1 MNSLSPLEME
11 NTKTRGEARPAS
23 TWLERFVLPIAISIM
38 EAQPLALI
46 IGVLSL
52 MFTRPLADIP
62 LVGGEIALLEAGLL
76 WWAMIVENRSHP
88 HATRHRAARLHLIGW
103 LIALAITV
111 GPLLPSLLEAEAI
124 FPAFV
129 AIAVVTW
136 LWRRAMYYAQIGFQY
151 GTLSA
156 SFKGGFGVLLAVLLL
171 IVAFPS
177 LPALR
182 NALAFA
188 LPVFFLGGLVTL
200 SLARLGMIRN
210 SHRTLAGS
218 QADPTRSWLVALVL
232 FGGSLTVFVI
242 LLESIFSLSSFEMI
256 LNALTPIWN
265 ALGTLLSWILYG
277 IVFFIL
283 APIYDLLSWLL
294 SPILHSRA
302 GAHPPQKLTLPRPPS
317 QSPGHTLTIPPVVFT
332 IGRWVLVFLALLVLL
347 LVVRA
352 AIRHW
357 FNSME
362 REEIEEEREGLD
374 ARSLLSER
382 WKEWW
387 SRWRLRTQSGE
398 SMASESLDPT
408 SARARY
414 REFLQAIASTKESL
428 ARKPTETPHEY
439 ERRLLTYLKS
449 EADSIGHV
457 NHVSDEQRDSLL
469 LDQLTHAYIQERYAG
484 RPTDERQR
492 VQMHTWVAH
501 LIVQLTLKTRDEK
514 TAHRSSS

>member
-1 MNSLSPLEME
+1 ME
-11 NTKTRGEARPAS
+11 NTKTQGEARPAS
-23 TWLERFVLPIAISIM
+23 TWLERFALPIAISIM

-46 IGVLSL
+46 IAVLSL
-52 MFTRPLADIP
+52 MSTGTQANVF
-62 LVGGEIALLEAGLL
+62 LVGGEIALMEVSLL
-76 WWAMIVENRSHP
+76 WWAMIVESRGHH
-88 HATRHRAARLHLIGW
+88 HATRDRTARLHLIGW
-103 LIALAITV
+103 LIALVITV
-111 GPLLPSLLEAEAI
+111 GPLLPSLLRAEAI

-129 AIAVVTW
+129 VIAVVTW
-136 LWRRAMYYAQIGFQY
+136 LWRRAMYYVQIGFQY

-156 SFKGGFGVLLAVLLL
+156 SFKGGFAVLLAVLLL
-171 IVAFPS
+171 VVAFPS

-182 NALAFA
+182 SALAFA

-210 SHRTLAGS
+210 SRRALAGS
-218 QADPTRSWLVALVL
+218 QADPTRSWLVVLAL
-232 FGGSLTVFVI
+232 FGGILTVFVI

-256 LNALTPIWN
+256 LNALTPVWN
-265 ALGTLLSWILYG
+265 AFGTLLSWLLYG

-294 SPILHSRA
+294 SPILHSR
-302 GAHPPQKLTLPRPPS
+302 GGVHPPQKLTLPRPPS
-317 QSPGHTLTIPPVVFT
+317 QSQGHMLIIPSAVFT
-332 IGRWVLVFLALLVLL
+332 IGRWVLVFLGLLVLL

-362 REEIEEEREGLD
+362 REEIEEVREGLD

-387 SRWRLRTQSGE
+387 SRWRLRTQGE
-398 SMASESLDPT
+398 GGMVPEPLDPT

-414 REFLQAIASTKESL
+414 REFLQAAASIKESL
-428 ARKPTETPHEY
+428 TRKPTETPNEY
-439 ERRLLTYLKS
+439 EKRLLTYLIS
-449 EADSIGHV
+449 EADSIGYV
-457 NHVSDEQRDSLL
+457 NHVSDEQGDSLP

-484 RPTDERQR
+484 KPTDERQR
-492 VQMHTWVAH
+492 AQMHSWVSH
-501 LIVQLTLKTRDEK
+501 LILQLTLKTRDEK
-514 TAHRSSS
+514 TAHRSSP